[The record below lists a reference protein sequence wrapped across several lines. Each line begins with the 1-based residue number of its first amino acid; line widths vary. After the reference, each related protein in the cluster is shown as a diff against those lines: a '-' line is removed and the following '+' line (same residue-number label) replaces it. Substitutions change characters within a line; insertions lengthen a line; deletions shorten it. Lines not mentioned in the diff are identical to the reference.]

1 MKCGD
6 TIAFQKFALQVQ
18 SLVGLLKTLGPESD
32 IELNCGS
39 HVACLLSK
47 LPSDQRAEFCQPGT
61 VPTLLFFSFFLFL
74 LFFSSS
80 SLLLFCIWS
89 RSVSHILSVSA
100 LAWPFVVE
108 KNKESVFKRQQ
119 KQYKEILFERSNL
132 YQRKLK
138 AARKCIYLSH

>member
-1 MKCGD
+1 MKCED

-61 VPTLLFFSFFLFL
+61 VPTLLFFSFFSFSFIL
-74 LFFSSS
+74 LFFFSSFFLHLVS
-80 SLLLFCIWS
+80 FCITYLV
-89 RSVSHILSVSA
+89 SVCA
-100 LAWPFVVE
+100 CLAICCG
-108 KNKESVFKRQQ
+108 KK
-119 KQYKEILFERSNL
+119 
-132 YQRKLK
+132 
-138 AARKCIYLSH
+138 